1 MRDPKRLCDAYDEIL
16 HLHMTYMP
24 DIRIGQFWC
33 NFVQWFNRVYRR
45 DIFYVEDSEILKYM
59 KVFVGEEE

>member
-1 MRDPKRLCDAYDEIL
+1 MI
-16 HLHMTYMP
+16 YMP

-33 NFVQWFNRVYRR
+33 NFVQWFTRVYRR

-59 KVFVGEEE
+59 KIFVGEEE